1 MYMSYIPTSLI
12 TIYQARL
19 DAWEALLV
27 EALAYYEFL
36 LGTEGT
42 SSFKFDSG
50 EASSWARY
58 TEPEKFQKVI
68 TSIESQI
75 DYYRNKVNGTG
86 IVRLNQSR
94 GR

>member
-1 MYMSYIPTSLI
+1 MSCIPISLT

-19 DAWEALLV
+19 TYWEGLLTDALT
-27 EALAYYEFL
+27 YYEFL

-68 TSIESQI
+68 TSIEGQI
-75 DYYRNKVNGTG
+75 DYYRNKINGTG